1 MPVLKL
7 MVVGNR
13 STRRAMTR
21 RRTRMLGVVMLGGV
35 LAVAVA
41 SPVAAQVKSKVQRD
55 NGRFVAFDPE
65 AETVTVKVKGKDTVF
80 QVKAEGSV
88 LKRTTVSLNASPGK
102 LGDLPNR
109 APVIVY
115 WVPCDDK
122 GANCKE
128 QDKRLKYARK
138 IDAPKIPKAFQD
150 DIDALDN

>member
-65 AETVTVKVKGKDTVF
+65 AETVTVKVKGKYTVF

-88 LKRTTVSLNASPGK
+88 LKRTTVSLNASLGK

-122 GANCKE
+122 GASRSRSHE
-128 QDKRLKYARK
+128 RR
-138 IDAPKIPKAFQD
+138 
-150 DIDALDN
+150 